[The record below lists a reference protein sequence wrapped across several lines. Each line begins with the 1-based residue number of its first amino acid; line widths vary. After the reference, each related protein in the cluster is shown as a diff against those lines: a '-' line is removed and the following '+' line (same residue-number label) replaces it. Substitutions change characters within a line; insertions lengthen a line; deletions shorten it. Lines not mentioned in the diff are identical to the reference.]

1 MRNNKYN
8 HHFPRVEDTFNMA
21 EGRSINGSITR
32 KYYYKNGQKCD
43 VFGRT
48 INDAGYTPVIGIEQ
62 HRPISYVNS
71 KPILENSSTNSKK
84 KFYKRWGLDQS
95 LLLQINKNR
104 LVSLSEQDVNVRG
117 TKLLNSVNQKMV
129 ETKSKDKT
137 LHFKIFNPGNK
148 NVSRQIVSDDILWYY
163 MNYPIQN
170 SNSEVPKVAFK
181 KLNINDDILNELS
194 KYENLSIKKHF
205 HST

>member
-8 HHFPRVEDTFNMA
+8 HHFPRVEDTFKMA

-48 INDAGYTPVIGIEQ
+48 INDVGFTPPIGIEQ
-62 HRPISYVNS
+62 HRPISYSNLKSSLKNS
-71 KPILENSSTNSKK
+71 TSNSKK
-84 KFYKRWGLDQS
+84 DFYKRYGFEQS

-117 TKLLNSVNQKMV
+117 TKLLNSVNQRMV
-129 ETKSKDKT
+129 ETKLKNKT

-148 NVSRQIVSDDILWYY
+148 NVSRQIVSNDILWYY

-170 SNSEVPKVAFK
+170 SESEVPKVAFK
-181 KLNINDDILNELS
+181 KLNIKDNILD
-194 KYENLSIKKHF
+194 K
-205 HST
+205 